1 MPTPRLMRST
11 SIPKAPRASRAFRPG
26 ATLPWLLCLICLL
39 AFTGIAT
46 GPLSAQPAPDPFLQ
60 GFQEIGTYALSVD
73 GQKAPGA
80 QIYKSDRARAFLL
93 LGSGV
98 DRPILIDMRSRQVET
113 VGIMS
118 LAKRQDGTI
127 DILADA
133 SVTPQGPFQIDG
145 SGTGVSFATGGHKY
159 ALSERASLVGPQK
172 ASDLTAYDPSYARRA
187 EAYTPNPS
195 LVAQL
200 DKESQPVR
208 VQVFFNS
215 KCPHC
220 ELMVPRIIKVQ
231 ETLDNPKITFDYYG
245 VPDSFKDPVMDAKDV
260 HGTPTGIVYVKGKEV
275 GRIVGEQWNVPELAI
290 QNVLTGGKATG

>member
-1 MPTPRLMRST
+1 MPTPRSMRPTST
-11 SIPKAPRASRAFRPG
+11 PTTLAAAS
-26 ATLPWLLCLICLL
+26 LPWLLCLTCLTCLIAL
-39 AFTGIAT
+39 AGLAAP
-46 GPLSAQPAPDPFLQ
+46 PLSAQATPDPFLQ
-60 GFQEIGTYALSVD
+60 GFQQVGTWALSVD
-73 GQKAPGA
+73 GTKSPGA
-80 QIYKSDRARAFLL
+80 QIYQSERARAFLL

-98 DRPILIDMRSRQVET
+98 DQPILIDMRSRQVET

-118 LAKRQDGTI
+118 LAKRKDGTI

-133 SVTPQGPFQIDG
+133 SLAPQGPYQIDG
-145 SGTGVSFATGGHKY
+145 SGRGVSFTTGGHKY
-159 ALSERASLVGPQK
+159 SLSERASLVGPQK
-172 ASDLTAYDPSYARRA
+172 AADLTAYDPSYARRA
-187 EAYTPNPS
+187 KEYQPNPG

-200 DKESQPVR
+200 DKETQAVR

-275 GRIVGEQWNVPELAI
+275 GRIVGEQWKSPELAI
-290 QNVLTGGKATG
+290 QNVLMGGKAAS